1 PSFSGLSFDK
11 DLLRKTNR
19 KKRLAILCFEFPGPH
34 SSFHLQRG
42 SEHPLLS
49 CIEKPY
55 GRAVGQ
61 GIGLRNVSDK
71 MNTQA
76 DSTTFERKNKNEQRK
91 IQLKLPCK
99 ASVHADAAIKQLKS
113 STTNNRKEIT
123 CMETLTVDKTQQ
135 KTMQQPILVP
145 PGGGEK
151 LNIAGSPISHKVKS
165 KDTNGVF
172 SVMEFVT
179 PPGKG
184 VALHVHERED
194 ELVYLLE
201 GEIEVTLGDQKMK
214 AVQVVIAL
222 LPRGIPHGFTNVGNK
237 PSRLLDTLLPGQFD
251 NYFVEL
257 AGLFTRGEPSQEQND
272 AISRKYRIKNL

>member
-1 PSFSGLSFDK
+1 
-11 DLLRKTNR
+11 
-19 KKRLAILCFEFPGPH
+19 
-34 SSFHLQRG
+34 
-42 SEHPLLS
+42 
-49 CIEKPY
+49 
-55 GRAVGQ
+55 
-61 GIGLRNVSDK
+61 
-71 MNTQA
+71 
-76 DSTTFERKNKNEQRK
+76 
-91 IQLKLPCK
+91 
-99 ASVHADAAIKQLKS
+99 
-113 STTNNRKEIT
+113 
-123 CMETLTVDKTQQ
+123 METVTVDKMQQ
-135 KTMQQPILVP
+135 KTRQEPILVP

-214 AVQVVIAL
+214 AVPGVMAL

-237 PSRLLDTLLPGQFD
+237 PSRLLDTILPGQFD

-272 AISRKYRIKNL
+272 ALSRKYRIKYL

>member
-1 PSFSGLSFDK
+1 
-11 DLLRKTNR
+11 
-19 KKRLAILCFEFPGPH
+19 
-34 SSFHLQRG
+34 
-42 SEHPLLS
+42 
-49 CIEKPY
+49 
-55 GRAVGQ
+55 
-61 GIGLRNVSDK
+61 
-71 MNTQA
+71 
-76 DSTTFERKNKNEQRK
+76 
-91 IQLKLPCK
+91 
-99 ASVHADAAIKQLKS
+99 
-113 STTNNRKEIT
+113 
-123 CMETLTVDKTQQ
+123 METLTIDKTQQ

-179 PPGKG
+179 APGKG

-201 GEIEVTLGDQKMK
+201 GEIEVMLGDQKMK
-214 AVQVVIAL
+214 AVPGVMAL

-237 PSRLLDTLLPGQFD
+237 PSRLLDTILPGQFD

-257 AGLFTRGEPSQEQND
+257 AGLFTHGEPSQEQND
-272 AISRKYRIKNL
+272 ALSRKYRIKYL

>member
-1 PSFSGLSFDK
+1 LHSQAAIIYRKPNAECA
-11 DLLRKTNR
+11 LL
-19 KKRLAILCFEFPGPH
+19 G
-34 SSFHLQRG
+34 
-42 SEHPLLS
+42 
-49 CIEKPY
+49 EKPSK
-55 GRAVGQ
+55 A
-61 GIGLRNVSDK
+61 
-71 MNTQA
+71 
-76 DSTTFERKNKNEQRK
+76 K
-91 IQLKLPCK
+91 IQLKILCN
-99 ASVHADAAIKQLKS
+99 ARSEAFDFLGLSALMLRSNNKS
-113 STTNNRKEIT
+113 STTNNRKEIAS
-123 CMETLTVDKTQQ
+123 METLTVDKTQQ

-214 AVQVVIAL
+214 AVPGVMAL

-237 PSRLLDTLLPGQFD
+237 PSRLLDTILPGQFD

-272 AISRKYRIKNL
+272 ALSRKYRIKYL

>member
-1 PSFSGLSFDK
+1 LDRRFIPTVASSSLNYLSQLRSKLVGRPAQKYNLRYFARQPS
-11 DLLRKTNR
+11 TN
-19 KKRLAILCFEFPGPH
+19 KFNNQQSK
-34 SSFHLQRG
+34 
-42 SEHPLLS
+42 
-49 CIEKPY
+49 
-55 GRAVGQ
+55 
-61 GIGLRNVSDK
+61 GI
-71 MNTQA
+71 TY
-76 DSTTFERKNKNEQRK
+76 
-91 IQLKLPCK
+91 
-99 ASVHADAAIKQLKS
+99 
-113 STTNNRKEIT
+113 
-123 CMETLTVDKTQQ
+123 METLTIDKTQQ
-135 KTMQQPILVP
+135 KTTQEPILVP

-214 AVQVVIAL
+214 AVPGVMAL
-222 LPRGIPHGFTNVGNK
+222 LPRGIPHGFTNIGNK
-237 PSRLLDTLLPGQFD
+237 PSRLLDTILPGQFD

-257 AGLFTRGEPSQEQND
+257 AALFSRGEPTQEQND
-272 AISRKYRIKNL
+272 TLSRKYRIKYL